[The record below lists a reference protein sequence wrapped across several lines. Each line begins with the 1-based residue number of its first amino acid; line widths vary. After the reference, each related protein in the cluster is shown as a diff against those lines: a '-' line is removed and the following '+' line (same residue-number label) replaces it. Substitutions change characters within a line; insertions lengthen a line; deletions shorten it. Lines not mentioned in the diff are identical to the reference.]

1 MREIAVRTS
10 ARRELVDITEKVAEI
25 ARESDA
31 DGVWLVYVP
40 HTTAG
45 VTINEGADPDVA
57 TDIVM
62 ALESAVPDRQ
72 PWKHAEGNSPA
83 HVMSSLV
90 GSSVLVAVSRKGN
103 SFSGPGSRSS
113 SASSTA
119 RGPGRSGC
127 DRSDETPGRAGRD
140 RLGHGRPAS
149 RGRRAALLRDPGAVG
164 GAALVLS
171 VSRRRSLAGAS
182 MARPGEQVPWLSA
195 SAFRPPFRAPSCR
208 SPRCPS
214 TAPRC

>member
-31 DGVWLVYVP
+31 DGTWLVYVP

-62 ALESAVPDRQ
+62 ALESAVPNGQ

-83 HVMSSLV
+83 HVMSTLV
-90 GSSVLVAVSRKGN
+90 GSSVLVAIEDG
-103 SFSGPGSRSS
+103 
-113 SASSTA
+113 
-119 RGPGRSGC
+119 
-127 DRSDETPGRAGRD
+127 D
-140 RLGHGRPAS
+140 
-149 RGRRAALLRDPGAVG
+149 
-164 GAALVLS
+164 LVLGTWQS
-171 VSRRRSLAGAS
+171 IFFCEFDGPRSRQVWL
-182 MARPGEQVPWLSA
+182 RPLG
-195 SAFRPPFRAPSCR
+195 
-208 SPRCPS
+208 
-214 TAPRC
+214 